1 MPLIECPECGREVS
15 SSAAAC
21 PECAYPVGTGRA
33 RNRVPPP
40 VVSGPSQRPWWKTAI
55 PIIGR
60 LAVGSILM
68 IFSVEDESVAGLI
81 AGLLI
86 GGSAI
91 PAWYRDKFDR
101 LGAGRGAAPRDDR
114 LEDQMAEMENRH
126 REQMAQ
132 LEQVHTGQIADLEE
146 RMDFTERLLTERRGQ
161 AGPS

>member
-21 PECAYPVGTGRA
+21 PECAYPVGTRTHRA
-33 RNRVPPP
+33 PPS
-40 VVSGPSQRPWWKTAI
+40 VVSGLPKREWWKTAL
-55 PIIGR
+55 PILAR
-60 LAVGSILM
+60 LAVGAIL
-68 IFSVEDESVAGLI
+68 ITGGIEEESVAGLI
-81 AGLLI
+81 GGLLV

-101 LGAGRGAAPRDDR
+101 LGAGRAAAPRDDR

-126 REQMAQ
+126 REQMAHF
-132 LEQVHTGQIADLEE
+132 EQMHTGQIADLEE
-146 RMDFTERLLTERRGQ
+146 RIDFTERLLTERRGQ

>member
-1 MPLIECPECGREVS
+1 MALIECRECGREVS

-21 PECAYPVGTGRA
+21 PECAYPIGTRRA
-33 RNRVPPP
+33 RTRGLAP
-40 VVSGPSQRPWWKTAI
+40 VGSGPPKRPWWKLAI

-60 LAVGSILM
+60 IAVGSIVM
-68 IFSVEDESVAGLI
+68 VFAVDDQSVAGLI
-81 AGLLI
+81 GGLLI

-101 LGAGRGAAPRDDR
+101 LGAGPAAAPRDDR
-114 LEDQMAEMENRH
+114 LEDQMAEIEHRH

-132 LEQVHTGQIADLEE
+132 LEQTHAGQIADLEE

>member
-1 MPLIECPECGREVS
+1 MALIECRECGREVS

-21 PECAYPVGTGRA
+21 PECAYPIGTRRG
-33 RNRVPPP
+33 RVPPP
-40 VVSGPSQRPWWKTAI
+40 AVGGLPKREWWKTAL
-55 PIIGR
+55 PILAR
-60 LAVGSILM
+60 LAVGAIL
-68 IFSVEDESVAGLI
+68 ITGGIEEESVAGLI
-81 AGLLI
+81 GGLLI

-101 LGAGRGAAPRDDR
+101 LGAGRAAAPRDDR

-132 LEQVHTGQIADLEE
+132 LEQMHTGQVADLEE
-146 RMDFTERLLTERRGQ
+146 RMDFTERLLIERRGQ